1 MQSLALQD
9 SSLMS
14 RPDFPVLSG
23 FENGVSVIF
32 YRFSGKPFS
41 SGVQNLS
48 QKRFTCG
55 LEEK

>member
-1 MQSLALQD
+1 
-9 SSLMS
+9 MS